1 MIMNTVEKMIIAS
14 LKELAKIANEEEK
27 SIKQQNS
34 RLIFP
39 KYCRNHSKE
48 KKQTSEKRVSEQESR
63 LLFIRELEEQ
73 NEFYYSI
80 ETPTTKSYKFS
91 NKGEKE
97 SEPNIVAVDSGGR
110 SASFDLTLYDVNY
123 ERKHFIEFKNENV
136 STVKKDFLKLLCDE
150 TGKENY
156 FVNIIERENL
166 SKGKTLESIKTKY
179 QEAVD
184 YVKDKIDPDQHTS
197 SVLKIIL
204 FNIEDMNFIQFK
216 DISLK
221 QNTSIEEL
229 KNEIL

>member
-1 MIMNTVEKMIIAS
+1 MSTVDKMIIAS

-91 NKGEKE
+91 DKDDKKYEPKIVNKG
-97 SEPNIVAVDSGGR
+97 GQ
-110 SASFDLTLYDVNY
+110 SASFDLTLYDNHFV
-123 ERKHFIEFKNENV
+123 RKHFIEFKNGNV

-156 FVNIIERENL
+156 FVNIIERDDL
-166 SKGKTLESIKTKY
+166 SKRKTLESIKKKY

-184 YVKDKIDPDQHTS
+184 YVKNTIDNNEQD

-204 FNIEDMNFIQFK
+204 FNTKDMNLIQFK
-216 DISLK
+216 DITLNQ

-229 KNEIL
+229 KK